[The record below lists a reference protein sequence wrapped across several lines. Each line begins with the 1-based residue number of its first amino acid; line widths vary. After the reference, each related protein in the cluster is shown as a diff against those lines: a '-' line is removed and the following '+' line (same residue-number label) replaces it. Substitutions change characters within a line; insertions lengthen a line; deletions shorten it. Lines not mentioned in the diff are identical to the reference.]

1 MLDFGKVP
9 DIVVFMK
16 RNFLLINPWIY
27 DFAAYDFWIK
37 PLGLLY
43 IAGLLRKNGHDVYL
57 IDCLNPAHPEM
68 KHEAHIKP
76 PKRKPWGNGKYPKEN
91 IPKPEPLTNIPKKY
105 NRYGITPRIFIK
117 ELLKIRRPD
126 LIFVTSMMTYW
137 YPGVFEAI
145 QIIRETLPGIPIVLG
160 GNYVTLC
167 PSHAS
172 ENSGAD
178 FTVTGEGERSIP
190 ALLKDI
196 LGDDLQFTVD
206 VNDLDSYPYPAFD
219 LMPDK
224 NQVPILTS
232 KGCPYRCTYCASHIL
247 NNGFRKRDPIK
258 VVDEIEYWNKHY
270 GITNFSFYDD
280 ALLIGSDER
289 AIIMLKEIA
298 KRKLMCSF
306 HCPNGLHLREITE
319 EISIL
324 MFRTGFKTIRFG
336 LETSSVKRQMETGG
350 KITNEELRDAV
361 IHLKRAGYR
370 SRDIGIYILC
380 GLPGQTA
387 FEVRESIRFVKS
399 CGAKPIIAE
408 FSPIPGI
415 LIWEESVKASPY
427 NISEEPLYHNNSILP
442 CQGEKLTYEMYRGLK
457 VLARTST

>member
-1 MLDFGKVP
+1 
-9 DIVVFMK
+9 MK
-16 RNFLLINPWIY
+16 KNFLLINPWIY

-43 IAGLLRKNGHDVYL
+43 IAGFLRKNGHDVHL

-68 KHEAHIKP
+68 KHETHIKP
-76 PKRKPWGNGKYPKEN
+76 PKRKPWGSGKYPKESIPRPEALSE
-91 IPKPEPLTNIPKKY
+91 IPKRY

-117 ELLKIRRPD
+117 ELLKTRRPD
-126 LIFVTSMMTYW
+126 LIFMTSMMTYW

-160 GNYVTLC
+160 GNYATLC
-167 PSHAS
+167 PLHAS

-196 LGDDLQFTVD
+196 FGDDLQFTVD

-247 NNGFRKRDPIK
+247 NSGFRKRDPIK
-258 VVDEIEYWNKHY
+258 VVDEIEHWNKHY

-280 ALLIGSDER
+280 ALLVGSDER
-289 AIIMLKEIA
+289 AVTMLKEIA

-319 EISIL
+319 EISNL
-324 MFRTGFKTIRFG
+324 MFHTGFKTIRFG
-336 LETSSVKRQMETGG
+336 LETSNVKRQMETGG
-350 KITNEELRDAV
+350 KITNEELINAV

-387 FEVRESIRFVKS
+387 FEVRESISFVKS

-442 CQGEKLTYEMYRGLK
+442 CQGEKLTYEMYRELK
-457 VLARTST
+457 IFTRTSPQGESLRALKN

>member
-1 MLDFGKVP
+1 
-9 DIVVFMK
+9 MK

-57 IDCLNPAHPEM
+57 IDCLNPAHPKM
-68 KHEAHIKP
+68 GSVSHIKP

-91 IPKPEPLTNIPKKY
+91 IPKPEQLSDIPKRY
-105 NRYGITPRIFIK
+105 NRYGITPEIFIK
-117 ELLKIRRPD
+117 ELLSVEKPD
-126 LIFVTSMMTYW
+126 LIFITSMMTYW

-145 QIIRETLPGIPIVLG
+145 HIIRKTLPGIPIVLG

-172 ENSGAD
+172 EKSGAD
-178 FTVTGEGERSIP
+178 FTVTGEGEKAIP

-196 LGDDLQFTVD
+196 LGYDFQFIPDL
-206 VNDLDSYPYPAFD
+206 NDLDSYPYPAFD

-224 NQVPILTS
+224 SQVPILTS

-247 NNGFRKRDPIK
+247 NSGFRKRDPIK
-258 VVDEIEYWNKHY
+258 VIDEIEYWNRNF

-280 ALLIGSDER
+280 ALLVDSDER
-289 AIIMLKEIA
+289 AIPMLKEIA
-298 KRKLMCSF
+298 KRELTCSF

-319 EISIL
+319 EISNL
-324 MFRTGFKTIRFG
+324 MFRAGFKTIRFG

-361 IHLKRAGYR
+361 VYLKRAGYR
-370 SRDIGIYILC
+370 SHDIGIYILC

-387 FEVRESIRFVKS
+387 SEVRESIRFVKS
-399 CGAKPIIAE
+399 CGARPIIAE
-408 FSPIPGI
+408 FSPIPGT
-415 LIWEESVKASPY
+415 LIWEESVKESAY

-442 CQGEKLTYEMYRGLK
+442 CRGEELTYEMYRELK
-457 VLARTST
+457 MLARTST

>member
-1 MLDFGKVP
+1 
-9 DIVVFMK
+9 MK

-43 IAGLLRKNGHDVYL
+43 IAGFLRKNGYDIHL

-68 KHEAHIKP
+68 KYETHIKP

-91 IPKPEPLTNIPKKY
+91 IPKPEPLTGIPKRY

-117 ELLKIRRPD
+117 ELLGTKKPD
-126 LIFVTSMMTYW
+126 LIFITSMMTYW
-137 YPGVFEAI
+137 YPGVFEVI

-172 ENSGAD
+172 ENSDAD

-196 LGDDLQFTVD
+196 FGDDPRFIPDL
-206 VNDLDSYPYPAFD
+206 NDLDSYPFPAFD
-219 LMPDK
+219 LMPNNDH
-224 NQVPILTS
+224 VPILTS

-258 VVDEIEYWNKHY
+258 VVDEIEQWNKHY
-270 GITNFSFYDD
+270 GIKNFSFYDD
-280 ALLIGSDER
+280 ALLVDSYER
-289 AIIMLKEIA
+289 TIPMLKEII
-298 KRKLMCSF
+298 KRKLMCGF

-319 EISIL
+319 EMSNL
-324 MFRTGFKTIRFG
+324 MFRAGFKTIRFG
-336 LETSSVKRQMETGG
+336 LETSSVKRQIETGG
-350 KITNEELRDAV
+350 KITNEELKDAI
-361 IHLKRAGYR
+361 IHLKKAGYR
-370 SRDIGIYILC
+370 SSNIGIYLLC

-387 FEVRESIRFVKS
+387 SEVRESINLVKLY
-399 CGAKPIIAE
+399 GAKPTIAE
-408 FSPIPGI
+408 FSPIPGTP
-415 LIWEESVKASPY
+415 IWEESVKASSY

-442 CQGEKLTYEMYRGLK
+442 CQGEKLTYEIYRELK
-457 VLARTST
+457 ILARTST